1 MLASAPTK
9 KCPLQF
15 YRSGHFF
22 MNYQSIVQLFRIQPL
37 QHGQHGGGLGAGGN
51 GVHHQVVAALD
62 GGCAGISPSYSAI
75 QAKALR
81 VRSSAS
87 AGVRPVV
94 SR

>member
-9 KCPLQF
+9 NVRCNS

-22 MNYQSIVQLFRIQPL
+22 INYQSIVQLFRIQPL

-62 GGCAGISPSYSAI
+62 GGCSGNLSLVLRHPGKGAAGQVKRLDRKS
-75 QAKALR
+75 
-81 VRSSAS
+81 
-87 AGVRPVV
+87 VV
-94 SR
+94 

>member
-1 MLASAPTK
+1 
-9 KCPLQF
+9 
-15 YRSGHFF
+15 
-22 MNYQSIVQLFRIQPL
+22 MNYQSIVQLFRIQPF

-62 GGCAGISPSYSAI
+62 GGCTAI

>member
-1 MLASAPTK
+1 MQLISV
-9 KCPLQF
+9 
-15 YRSGHFF
+15 
-22 MNYQSIVQLFRIQPL
+22 QSL

-62 GGCAGISPSYSAI
+62 GGCSGNLSSYSAI

>member
-1 MLASAPTK
+1 
-9 KCPLQF
+9 
-15 YRSGHFF
+15 

-62 GGCAGISPSYSAI
+62 GGCTGNLSSYSAI